1 MKISTSTYGVTK
13 SYGTED
19 GMRMLA
25 NAGFEAV
32 DLCLHQHLYQW
43 DEGFLLD
50 PSLPEFGAYFKD
62 LAKTIRSCGLEIRQ
76 CHPPY
81 AADNFDIY
89 PQLLQQD
96 IRAIY
101 AAGYMEI
108 PFAVIHP
115 VIHPDF
121 SFGQQKER
129 ARQATLD
136 YFSALLP
143 ALKDTGVVACIE
155 NLCLTD
161 PVTGKEVP
169 NYGTEAEDLCDVID
183 TLNDMHGPYYGAC
196 LDSGHALLT
205 GHDPGKLAKA
215 LGKRIKVVHLHDNGG
230 TEDDHLIPSQG
241 IINWRE
247 FASDLGRSGYDGTLN
262 FEVAK
267 HFTHFPK
274 DTYSREV
281 FQQACSLLYAI
292 GRSLADIAEEA
303 RRAR

>member
-1 MKISTSTYGVTK
+1 MKISTSTYSVTK
-13 SYGTED
+13 RYGTED
-19 GMRMLA
+19 GMKMLA

-32 DLCLHQHLYQW
+32 DLCLEQNLYRW
-43 DEGFLLD
+43 DEGFLRD
-50 PSLPEFGAYFKD
+50 ASLPEFGAYFKD

-81 AADNFDIY
+81 ATDNFEVY

-108 PFAVIHP
+108 PYAVIHP
-115 VIHPDF
+115 VMHPDF

-169 NYGTEAEDLCDVID
+169 NYGTEAEDLCDVVD
-183 TLNDMHGPYYGAC
+183 TLNDMHGYHYGVC
-196 LDSGHALLT
+196 LDSGHAVLT
-205 GHDPGKLAKA
+205 GHNPGQLAKT
-215 LGKRIKVVHLHDNGG
+215 LGKRIKVVHIHDNGG
-230 TEDDHLIPSQG
+230 VEDDHLIPARG

-247 FASDLGRSGYDGTLN
+247 FATDLGRSGYDGTLN
-262 FEVAK
+262 FEVFK
-267 HFTHFPK
+267 YYEHFAQ
-274 DTYSREV
+274 DIYSRDT
-281 FQQACSLLYAI
+281 FQHACNLLCSM
-292 GRSLADIAEEA
+292 GRSLANIIENANTS
-303 RRAR
+303 R